1 MALPSPS
8 RHGREAVGL
17 RSQGVPGIVGTRG
30 SGHGETSEAV
40 TASSQSQQG
49 RTLGRQ
55 EACSPA
61 LRPVCSSLWKLP
73 LFIAYLFFF
82 FSWFLFFNFLHR
94 CIGFRRTTA
103 RISHNYTYTP
113 SLWHLP
119 PLPPSSHL
127 GHHRGPDWARS
138 AILPFSCLSCTQ
150 YCIYVDD
157 TFSICPPLSI
167 FLNPS
172 CLWGL

>member
-30 SGHGETSEAV
+30 SGHGKTSEAV

-55 EACSPA
+55 EACLPGSKTS
-61 LRPVCSSLWKLP
+61 LLIPVETPIISCIS
-73 LFIAYLFFF
+73 FFF
-82 FSWFLFFNFLHR
+82 FPGSCFLIFLHR

-103 RISHNYTYTP
+103 RISHNYT
-113 SLWHLP
+113 WV
-119 PLPPSSHL
+119 
-127 GHHRGPDWARS
+127 R
-138 AILPFSCLSCTQ
+138 I
-150 YCIYVDD
+150 
-157 TFSICPPLSI
+157 PPLSGTSLPCPHPAI
-167 FLNPS
+167 WVITEGQTELARPRFPS
-172 CLWGL
+172 AVCPAHSTVYMLMTRSPFVPLFPSS

>member
-1 MALPSPS
+1 MAVPSPS
-8 RHGREAVGL
+8 RHGREAAGL
-17 RSQGVPGIVGTRG
+17 ISQDVPGTVGTGVKGTGRRQRL
-30 SGHGETSEAV
+30 SQV
-40 TASSQSQQG
+40 SSQSQQD
-49 RTLGRQ
+49 RTLRRQ
-55 EACSPA
+55 EACLPCSKTS
-61 LRPVCSSLWKLP
+61 LLIPVETPIISCIS
-73 LFIAYLFFF
+73 FFF
-82 FSWFLFFNFLHR
+82 FLVFVFFNFLHR
-94 CIGFRRTTA
+94 CIGFCHTTA

-113 SLWHLP
+113 SLWLLP
-119 PLPPSSHL
+119 PLPPASHL

-138 AILPFSCLSCTQ
+138 AMLPFSCPFCTQ